1 MLCLNLNGSN
11 AVVRTLK
18 RRVLIRRYD
27 YDRMVKRAVPLHYD
41 TATFEPVTRRSIEQE
56 KIWSTLKNR
65 DTNIWLYYGR
75 NINQILDGMKDW
87 TYNPQYLH
95 WKKLWNEQDVLCVQ
109 SRSNHPPSE
118 LGWATFTVDYDTN
131 PLRIC

>member
-1 MLCLNLNGSN
+1 MLCLNLDGSN
-11 AVVRTLK
+11 AVIRTLK
-18 RRVLIRRYD
+18 RRVLIREYD
-27 YDRMVKRAVPLHYD
+27 YVRMVKRAVPLHYD
-41 TATFEPVTRRSIEQE
+41 TASFESITRESIEKE
-56 KIWSTLKNR
+56 KIWNELKGRSTNM
-65 DTNIWLYYGR
+65 WLYYNR

-87 TYNPQYLH
+87 TYNPQYIR
-95 WKKLWNEQDVLCVQ
+95 WKKLWNEQGVLCVQ